1 MRTSFS
7 SLTPVGIYLHDAK
20 PGQQPAVRA
29 YRPKQQDFHPIN
41 VEGLA
46 LRSQNEMV
54 VGLRSPFLWPTGGM
68 KNAAR
73 NGIRQKLASRVQ
85 YLIVTSRCLPPSG

>member
-7 SLTPVGIYLHDAK
+7 SLTPVGIYLHDAN
-20 PGQQPAVRA
+20 PGQLPAVWA
-29 YRPKQQDFHPIN
+29 YIPKQQDFHPIH
-41 VEGLA
+41 VEGFAVRSLA
-46 LRSQNEMV
+46 ETV
-54 VGLRSPFLWPTGGM
+54 VGLRSPVLWLKGGM
-68 KNAAR
+68 KSAAR